1 MIKII
6 DSSALSTGIEN
17 KFYAPGV
24 GEITEVAV
32 APDGS
37 ITTKVDLYRTGDVG
51 AQDPDD
57 SDDVVPEL
65 SKLHEGKAVKNLAEV
80 RDLDAGRFHRD
91 RRCETGHGDRRR
103 D

>member
-6 DSSALSTGIEN
+6 DSSALSTGIEY
-17 KFYAPGV
+17 KYYAPGV
-24 GEITEVAV
+24 GEITELAV

-37 ITTKVDLYRTGDVG
+37 ITTKVDLYRTGEVG
-51 AQDPDD
+51 VPDPDD

-80 RDLDAGRFHRD
+80 RDLDAGGFHRD
-91 RRCETGHGDRRR
+91 RRCETRHGDRRR